1 MGRKR
6 GDGGGRGKDD
16 SVRQWGRD
24 TRQCETRRV
33 MSKSDG
39 KTHGR
44 DAPGVKRNKQIGN
57 ETMTR

>member
-39 KTHGR
+39 ETHGR
-44 DAPGVKRNKQIGN
+44 DAPGVKRNKQTGN